1 MRGAREVRNAEQTL
15 TILEEKS
22 KKDKQYTF
30 KGLYRNLYNPT
41 FYLKAYSKI
50 QGKEGNMTAGAD
62 GETIDGF
69 NLTWISE
76 IIDDIKKE
84 KYQPTPVRRKYIPKK
99 DGKQRPLGIP
109 SIKDKIVQE
118 VLRQILEAIYEPI
131 FLNCSHGFRPNRSCH
146 TILTDIKKISTGAV
160 WAIEG
165 DIKGFFDNINHDT
178 LLSLLRKKIDDGRL
192 LELIAR
198 FLKAGYLENE
208 TKYNT
213 YSGTPQGGII
223 SPILANIYLHELDI
237 FVSNIIGEFNKGTYK
252 KKNPQYMKWY
262 WKRRWALEKGRMEKA
277 QEYLNEMRKL
287 PVYDPFDPDYVK
299 VDYYRYADD
308 FVIFI
313 SGSKR
318 VALEIRERIRF
329 FLKDNLQLELN
340 MNKTFITHME
350 DKVRFLGY
358 EITKIK
364 DNTYLTKGSDGVKR
378 RNANGKIALLVPY
391 DVIKDK
397 IQKYSKNGKPANI
410 PARISQTVLETLIQ
424 YNAEIRGLY
433 NYYCLANN
441 VAARIHWFKYYHYT
455 SLLKTIANKEKTS
468 TTKVISKYGVETKR
482 KDGQGTRKI
491 FGVQYETKKGT
502 KTLTY
507 FNEPLIKIR
516 KPKVDLSDSLPD
528 KRFMYSSLAERIL
541 ASECELCGK
550 SSDNPKDFE
559 VHHIRKLKDVKNK
572 YKHKNKPTPKWV
584 VTMSAKNRK
593 TLIVCKKC
601 HLDIHGGRYDGT
613 KLTSSE

>member
-1 MRGAREVRNAEQTL
+1 M
-15 TILEEKS
+15 
-22 KKDKQYTF
+22 
-30 KGLYRNLYNPT
+30 
-41 FYLKAYSKI
+41 KAYSKI

-62 GETIDGF
+62 GKTIDGF

-76 IIDDIKKE
+76 VIDDIKKE

-99 DGKQRPLGIP
+99 DGKQRPLGLP

-178 LLSLLRKKIDDGRL
+178 LLSFLRKKIDDGRL

-223 SPILANIYLHELDI
+223 SPILANIYLHGLDI

-262 WKRRWALEKGRMEKA
+262 WKRRWALEKGRMEEA

-329 FLKDNLQLELN
+329 FLKDNLQLE
-340 MNKTFITHME
+340 
-350 DKVRFLGY
+350 
-358 EITKIK
+358 
-364 DNTYLTKGSDGVKR
+364 
-378 RNANGKIALLVPY
+378 
-391 DVIKDK
+391 
-397 IQKYSKNGKPANI
+397 
-410 PARISQTVLETLIQ
+410 
-424 YNAEIRGLY
+424 
-433 NYYCLANN
+433 
-441 VAARIHWFKYYHYT
+441 
-455 SLLKTIANKEKTS
+455 
-468 TTKVISKYGVETKR
+468 
-482 KDGQGTRKI
+482 
-491 FGVQYETKKGT
+491 
-502 KTLTY
+502 
-507 FNEPLIKIR
+507 
-516 KPKVDLSDSLPD
+516 
-528 KRFMYSSLAERIL
+528 
-541 ASECELCGK
+541 
-550 SSDNPKDFE
+550 
-559 VHHIRKLKDVKNK
+559 
-572 YKHKNKPTPKWV
+572 
-584 VTMSAKNRK
+584 
-593 TLIVCKKC
+593 
-601 HLDIHGGRYDGT
+601 
-613 KLTSSE
+613 